1 MQANLWNVEH
11 LGNQMATMVTPLRK
25 VTSPKFKWSDSAST
39 DVRRTWRKARLMI
52 RLNKEAYES
61 RSQIKIEG

>member
-1 MQANLWNVEH
+1 
-11 LGNQMATMVTPLRK
+11 